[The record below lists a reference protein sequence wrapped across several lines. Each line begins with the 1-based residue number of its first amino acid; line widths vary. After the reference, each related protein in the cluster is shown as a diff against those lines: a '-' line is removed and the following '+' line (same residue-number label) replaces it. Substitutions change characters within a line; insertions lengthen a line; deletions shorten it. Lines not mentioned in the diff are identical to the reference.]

1 MEDAMKKILLLV
13 LIVLSILAVVPA
25 IEVQSSPAPVV
36 RVGFGEGGM

>member
-13 LIVLSILAVVPA
+13 LIVLGILAVVPA
-25 IEVQSSPAPVV
+25 IEVQSSPAPAV